1 MALVLIPLAQISALS
16 FTAPLFTTVTAV
28 VVLGEVIRIRRITAL
43 AVGFAG
49 TWIILRPGVV
59 EVELGS
65 ILALLSA
72 LGWGASMVLVK
83 ILSRSD
89 SAIGITFYGALFIA
103 PISLIAAIPYWQTPT
118 LAELA
123 WMAAI
128 AVFATLVHLC
138 FNQAIKEADL
148 TVLLPFDFTRLI
160 WAAIV
165 GYLVFAEAP
174 SVWTWVGGAMIFVA
188 GTYLAIREGR
198 PTDTP
203 GAVPTPGARVSGS
216 VSVKDLG
223 RPHGARIAALRG
235 PGAAR
240 GGGEQGQ
247 AAVTSKKLGLIV
259 NPIAGMGGKVGL
271 KGTDGRDILEKARA
285 LGAEPVSPARA
296 VKALGRIAAAAP
308 DVEIVTYAGEMGA
321 DECRECGL
329 GPLVVGEAGAGETE
343 AADTRNAA
351 KDMLR
356 ANVDLV
362 LFAGG
367 DGTARDVYGVVG
379 DGIPVLGIP
388 TGVKIHSAVFATSP
402 ENAGNLAAEYL
413 GDDSAHVRVRAAEV
427 MDIDEQAFREN
438 RLSARLYGYARAPY
452 LHAMIQSAKAGA
464 AASEDAALEALGHQ
478 FTNAMEDDVLYI
490 IGPGTTTRHITA
502 ALGVGG
508 TLLGVDA
515 VRDRKLIGADLNEI
529 AAPRA
534 GRRRAGQDRGHG
546 HRRPGLRI
554 RARQPADQRPG
565 HPRGGQGEHRHR
577 HDHQQ
582 DLRAPGK
589 AVAGGHRRRR
599 NRPPASGLRSGAD
612 GSRREHHAAGRVIG
626 ACAGA
631 HRSRSRSLG
640 FANGDPAGA

>member
-1 MALVLIPLAQISALS
+1 M
-16 FTAPLFTTVTAV
+16 
-28 VVLGEVIRIRRITAL
+28 
-43 AVGFAG
+43 
-49 TWIILRPGVV
+49 
-59 EVELGS
+59 
-65 ILALLSA
+65 
-72 LGWGASMVLVK
+72 
-83 ILSRSD
+83 
-89 SAIGITFYGALFIA
+89 
-103 PISLIAAIPYWQTPT
+103 
-118 LAELA
+118 
-123 WMAAI
+123 
-128 AVFATLVHLC
+128 
-138 FNQAIKEADL
+138 
-148 TVLLPFDFTRLI
+148 
-160 WAAIV
+160 
-165 GYLVFAEAP
+165 
-174 SVWTWVGGAMIFVA
+174 
-188 GTYLAIREGR
+188 
-198 PTDTP
+198 
-203 GAVPTPGARVSGS
+203 
-216 VSVKDLG
+216 
-223 RPHGARIAALRG
+223 
-235 PGAAR
+235 
-240 GGGEQGQ
+240 
-247 AAVTSKKLGLIV
+247 TSKKLGLIV

-296 VKALGRIAAAAP
+296 VKALRRIAAAAP

-413 GDDSAHVRVRAAEV
+413 GDDSAQVRVRAAEV

-464 AASEDAALEALGHQ
+464 AASEDGALEALGHQ
-478 FTNAMEDDVLYI
+478 FTKAMEDDVLYI

-515 VRDRKLIGADLNEI
+515 VRDRKLIGADLNESQLL
-529 AAPRA
+529 ALVD
-534 GRRRAGQDRGHG
+534 GV
-546 HRRPGLRI
+546 
-554 RARQPADQRPG
+554 PAKIVVTVI
-565 HPRGGQGEHRHR
+565 GGQGYVFGRGN
-577 HDHQQ
+577 QQ
-582 DLRAPGK
+582 ISA
-589 AVAGGHRRRR
+589 
-599 NRPPASGLRSGAD
+599 
-612 GSRREHHAAGRVIG
+612 RVIRAVG
-626 ACAGA
+626 KENIVIVTTINKIFALQGKPLLVDTGEDEIDRLLAGYVRVLTGPDESTMLRIA
-631 HRSRSRSLG
+631 S
-640 FANGDPAGA
+640 